1 MMSVMTQDR
10 RYEEVLYEEGGVPQN
25 MCELLDRVEAKG
37 RAEGIREGIEKGADM
52 ARLDSI
58 RSIMEGLKYTSQQA
72 MDLLKIPAADRQKY
86 ASRL

>member
-1 MMSVMTQDR
+1 
-10 RYEEVLYEEGGVPQN
+10 
-25 MCELLDRVEAKG
+25 MCELLERVEAKG
-37 RAEGIREGIEKGADM
+37 RAEGIKEGIEKGADM